1 VQYVRDLVARS
12 DGLER
17 TRELARGFAS
27 EARRAVEEGLPESE
41 AREELVG
48 LTRKVIERVA

>member
-1 VQYVRDLVARS
+1 
-12 DGLER
+12 
-17 TRELARGFAS
+17 
-27 EARRAVEEGLPESE
+27 VEEGLPESE

>member
-1 VQYVRDLVARS
+1 LAERFAR
-12 DGLER
+12 
-17 TRELARGFAS
+17 

-41 AREELVG
+41 AREELVA